1 MGKPIFVSL
10 LSWVFTFYTV
20 LGRNKKLEE
29 LPNLEIFV
37 WSVLGVL
44 TGKSEPLGRAQSAD
58 HIQGFMIPDN

>member
-20 LGRNKKLEE
+20 LRRNKKLEK
-29 LPNLEIFV
+29 LSNLKILE

-44 TGKSEPLGRAQSAD
+44 MGKSGPLGGAQSAD